1 MFGYKGFLRTGW
13 KEKSN
18 GFLAIVIVQPL
29 GHQHYRKTRL
39 MFGLAQREQA
49 DKLATLTFICSHYER
64 EGYFIISN
72 LLNNTNLWAI

>member
-1 MFGYKGFLRTGW
+1 
-13 KEKSN
+13 
-18 GFLAIVIVQPL
+18 
-29 GHQHYRKTRL
+29 

>member
-1 MFGYKGFLRTGW
+1 
-13 KEKSN
+13 
-18 GFLAIVIVQPL
+18 
-29 GHQHYRKTRL
+29 

-72 LLNNTNLWAI
+72 LLNNTNLWAVQVFTTLYERTHANSFSVMNNS